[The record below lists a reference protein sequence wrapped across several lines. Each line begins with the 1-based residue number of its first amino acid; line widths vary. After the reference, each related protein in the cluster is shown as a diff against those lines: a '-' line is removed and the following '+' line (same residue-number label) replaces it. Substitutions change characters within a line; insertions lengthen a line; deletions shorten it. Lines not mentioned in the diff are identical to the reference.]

1 MSGIQMAMM
10 NNVQATYSPQPVT
23 SGLVYY
29 IDAGNVS
36 SYSGTGSSINNIA
49 GTAPG
54 ASATN
59 GSPAFTSAGQS
70 SYFTFN
76 GSTQYILTAN
86 LIGQSLS
93 GNVTIECWVN
103 TSTDNGVVVT
113 EQGDLPVN
121 TGWHDSQIEIVSG
134 NLKVATWE
142 YTIGGNSGTMVGPVT
157 RNVWQQYTLT
167 QNATTTT
174 GYINGSTT
182 ASVAHVRAFS
192 APGLYYGIMLGDS
205 VTNLGDG
212 SYLAGNWSILK
223 VYNRALTQTEVQ
235 QNYDSLKGRYGL

>member
-1 MSGIQMAMM
+1 MTGILMNVM
-10 NNVQATYSPQPVT
+10 NNFQRNSPPVT

-36 SYSGTGSSINNIA
+36 SYSGSGSSINNIA

-54 ASATN
+54 ASTTT
-59 GSPAFTSAGQS
+59 GSPAFTSVGQS

-76 GSTQYILTAN
+76 GSTQYIYTAN
-86 LIGQSLS
+86 LIGQSAS

-103 TSTDNGVVVT
+103 TSTDNGVVVD
-113 EQGDLPVN
+113 ERGQVGG
-121 TGWHDSQIEIVSG
+121 GWQDSQIEIVAG
-134 NLKVATWE
+134 NLEVATWA
-142 YTIGGNSGTMVGPVT
+142 YTTPAGTVVGPVT

-182 ASVAHVRAFS
+182 ASVAHVREFS
-192 APGLYYGIMLGDS
+192 AAGLYYGIMLGDTTS
-205 VTNLGDG
+205 LGDG

-235 QNYDSLKGRYGL
+235 QNYNSLKGRYGL

>member
-1 MSGIQMAMM
+1 MI
-10 NNVQATYSPQPVT
+10 VQGVTLQNLTVVDAQPVT
-23 SGLVYY
+23 AGLTYY

-36 SYSGTGSSINNIA
+36 SYSGSGSSINNIA

-54 ASATN
+54 ASTTT

-76 GSTQYILTAN
+76 GSTQYIYTAN

-93 GNVTIECWVN
+93 GNITIECWVN
-103 TSTDNGVVVT
+103 TSTDNGVVVD
-113 EQGDLPVN
+113 ERGQVGG
-121 TGWHDSQIEIVSG
+121 GWQDSQIEIVAG
-134 NLKVATWE
+134 NLKVATWS
-142 YTIGGNSGTMVGPVT
+142 YSIGAGTVVGPVT

-182 ASVAHVRAFS
+182 ASAAHVREFS
-192 APGLYYGIMLGDS
+192 AAGLYYGIMLGDI
-205 VTNLGDG
+205 TNLGDG

-223 VYNRALTQTEVQ
+223 VYNRALTQAEVQ
-235 QNYDSLKGRYGL
+235 QNFNAIRGRYGI

>member
-1 MSGIQMAMM
+1 MI
-10 NNVQATYSPQPVT
+10 VQGVTLQNLTVVDAQPVT
-23 SGLVYY
+23 AGLAYY

-36 SYSGTGSSINNIA
+36 SYSGSGSSINNIA

-59 GSPAFTSAGQS
+59 GSPTFTSAGQS

-93 GNVTIECWVN
+93 GNITIECWIN

-113 EQGDLPVN
+113 EQGSLPVN
-121 TGWHDSQIEIVSG
+121 TGWHDSQIEIVAG
-134 NLKVATWE
+134 NLKVATWSF
-142 YTIGGNSGTMVGPVT
+142 TLGAGTVVGPVT

-182 ASVAHVRAFS
+182 ASASHVREFS
-192 APGLYYGIMLGDS
+192 AAGLYYGIMLGDPTS
-205 VTNLGDG
+205 LGDG

-223 VYNRALTQTEVQ
+223 VYNRALTQAEVQ
-235 QNYDSLKGRYGL
+235 QNFNAIRGRYGI

>member
-1 MSGIQMAMM
+1 MSGAMMAIM
-10 NNVQATYSPQPVT
+10 NNVRLPQPVT

-54 ASATN
+54 ASTIN
-59 GSPAFTSAGQS
+59 NSPAFTSAGQS

-76 GSTQYILTAN
+76 GSTQYILTDN
-86 LIGQSLS
+86 LFSQSLS
-93 GNVTIECWVN
+93 SNVTIECWVN
-103 TSTDNGVVVT
+103 TSADNGVVVT
-113 EQGDLPVN
+113 EQGNLPVN
-121 TGWHDSQIEIVSG
+121 SGWHDSQIEIVSG
-134 NLKVATWE
+134 NLEVATWE
-142 YTIGGNSGTMVGPVT
+142 YTIGGSSGTVVGPVT

-167 QNATTTT
+167 QSATTTT

-182 ASVAHVRAFS
+182 ASTAHVRTFGA
-192 APGLYYGIMLGDS
+192 AALYYGIMLTDS

-212 SYLAGNWSILK
+212 SYLAGNWAVFK
-223 VYNRALTQTEVQ
+223 VYNRALTQAEVQ
-235 QNYDSLKGRYGL
+235 QNYNALKGRYGL

>member
-1 MSGIQMAMM
+1 MTGIMM
-10 NNVQATYSPQPVT
+10 NFLNNVGSITPVPAT

-54 ASATN
+54 ASTTF

-76 GSTQYILTAN
+76 GSTQYIYTAN
-86 LIGQSLS
+86 LIGQSVS
-93 GNVTIECWVN
+93 GNFTIECWIN
-103 TSTDNGVVVT
+103 TSTDNGTVVDERGQV
-113 EQGDLPVN
+113 GN
-121 TGWHDSQIEIVSG
+121 GWQDSQIAIVSG
-134 NLKVATWE
+134 NLKVATWP
-142 YTIGGNSGTMVGPVT
+142 YTNGTGTVIGPVT

-182 ASVAHVRAFS
+182 ASAAHVREFGGA
-192 APGLYYGIMLGDS
+192 GLSYGIMLGD
-205 VTNLGDG
+205 VTNLGDT
-212 SYLAGNWSILK
+212 SYLAGSWSILK
-223 VYNRALTQTEVQ
+223 VYNRALTQAEVQ
-235 QNYDSLKGRYGL
+235 QNYNSLKGRYGL

>member
-1 MSGIQMAMM
+1 MSGAMMAIM
-10 NNVQATYSPQPVT
+10 NNVRLPQPVT

-54 ASATN
+54 ASTTT
-59 GSPAFTSAGQS
+59 GSPAFTSAGSS

-76 GSTQYILTAN
+76 GSTQYLYTDN
-86 LIGQSLS
+86 LIGQSVS

-103 TSTDNGVVVT
+103 TSTDNGVVVD
-113 EQGDLPVN
+113 ERGQVGG
-121 TGWHDSQIEIVSG
+121 GWQDSQIEIVAG
-134 NLKVATWE
+134 NLKVATGWP
-142 YTIGGNSGTMVGPVT
+142 YTIVGGSVGRVVGPVT

-167 QNATTTT
+167 QSATTTT

-182 ASVAHVRAFS
+182 ASVAHVRGFGGA
-192 APGLYYGIMLGDS
+192 GLYYGIMLADT
-205 VTNLGDG
+205 TNLGDG
-212 SYLAGNWSILK
+212 SYLAGNWAVLK
-223 VYNRALTQTEVQ
+223 VYNRALTQAEVQ
-235 QNYDSLKGRYGL
+235 QNYNSLKGRYGL

>member
-1 MSGIQMAMM
+1 MI
-10 NNVQATYSPQPVT
+10 VQGVTLQNLTVVDAQPVT
-23 SGLVYY
+23 AGLVYY

-36 SYSGTGSSINNIA
+36 SYSGSGSSINNIA

-54 ASATN
+54 ASTTT

-76 GSTQYILTAN
+76 GSTQYIYTAN

-93 GNVTIECWVN
+93 GNITIECWVN
-103 TSTDNGVVVT
+103 TSTDNGVVVD
-113 EQGDLPVN
+113 ERGQVGG
-121 TGWHDSQIEIVSG
+121 GWQDSQIEIVAG
-134 NLKVATWE
+134 NLKVATWS
-142 YTIGGNSGTMVGPVT
+142 YSIGAGTVVGPVT

-182 ASVAHVRAFS
+182 ASAAHVREFS
-192 APGLYYGIMLGDS
+192 AAGLYYGIMLGDPTS
-205 VTNLGDG
+205 LGDG

-223 VYNRALTQTEVQ
+223 VYNRALTQAEVQ
-235 QNYDSLKGRYGL
+235 QNFNAIRGRYGI

>member
-1 MSGIQMAMM
+1 MSGIMM
-10 NNVQATYSPQPVT
+10 SVLNNVQRTYPPVT

-36 SYSGTGSSINNIA
+36 SYSGSGSSINNIA

-54 ASATN
+54 ASTTT

-76 GSTQYILTAN
+76 GSTQYIYTAN

-93 GNVTIECWVN
+93 GNITIECWVN
-103 TSTDNGVVVT
+103 TSTDNGVVVD
-113 EQGDLPVN
+113 ERGQVGG
-121 TGWHDSQIEIVSG
+121 GWQDSQIEIVDG
-134 NLKVATWE
+134 NLKVATWL
-142 YTIGGNSGTMVGPVT
+142 YSIGAGTVVGPVT

-182 ASVAHVRAFS
+182 ASVAHVRDFS
-192 APGLYYGIMLGDS
+192 GAGLYYGIMLGDT
-205 VTNLGDG
+205 TNLGDG

-223 VYNRALTQTEVQ
+223 VYNRALTQAEVQ
-235 QNYDSLKGRYGL
+235 QNYNATRGRYGI

>member
-1 MSGIQMAMM
+1 MSGAMMAIM
-10 NNVQATYSPQPVT
+10 NNVRLPQPVT

-54 ASATN
+54 ASTIN
-59 GSPAFTSAGQS
+59 NSPAFTSAGQS

-76 GSTQYILTAN
+76 GSTQYILTDN
-86 LIGQSLS
+86 LFSQSLS
-93 GNVTIECWVN
+93 SNVTIECWVN
-103 TSTDNGVVVT
+103 TSADNGVVVT
-113 EQGDLPVN
+113 EQGSLPVN

-134 NLKVATWE
+134 NLEVATWV
-142 YTIGGNSGTMVGPVT
+142 YTGGSGTLVGPVT

-182 ASVAHVRAFS
+182 ASTAHVRTFGA
-192 APGLYYGIMLGDS
+192 AELYYGIMLGDFTS
-205 VTNLGDG
+205 LGDG

-235 QNYDSLKGRYGL
+235 QNYNSLKGRYGL

>member
-1 MSGIQMAMM
+1 MTGIMMNVM
-10 NNVQATYSPQPVT
+10 NNVRSTYQPVT
-23 SGLVYY
+23 SSLVYY

-54 ASATN
+54 ASTTT

-76 GSTQYILTAN
+76 GSTQYIYTAN

-93 GNVTIECWVN
+93 GNITIECWVN
-103 TSTDNGVVVT
+103 TSTDNGVVVD
-113 EQGDLPVN
+113 ERGQVGG
-121 TGWHDSQIEIVSG
+121 GWQDSQIEIVAG
-134 NLKVATWE
+134 NLKVATWS
-142 YTIGGNSGTMVGPVT
+142 YSIGAGTVVGPVT

-182 ASVAHVRAFS
+182 ASAAHVREFS
-192 APGLYYGIMLGDS
+192 AAGLYYGIMLGDI
-205 VTNLGDG
+205 TNLGDG

-223 VYNRALTQTEVQ
+223 VYNRALTQAEVQ
-235 QNYDSLKGRYGL
+235 QNFNAIRGRYGI

>member
-1 MSGIQMAMM
+1 MGGIMQSVL
-10 NNVQATYSPQPVT
+10 NNVQPTYSPQPVT

-54 ASATN
+54 ASTIN
-59 GSPAFTSAGQS
+59 NSPVFTSAGQS

-93 GNVTIECWVN
+93 SNVTIECWVN
-103 TSTDNGVVVT
+103 TSADNGVVVT
-113 EQGDLPVN
+113 EQGNLPVN
-121 TGWHDSQIEIVSG
+121 SGWHDSQIEIVAG
-134 NLKVATWE
+134 NLEVATWS
-142 YTIGGNSGTMVGPVT
+142 YTIGAGGTVVGPVT
-157 RNVWQQYTLT
+157 QNVWQQYTLT

-174 GYINGSTT
+174 CYINGSTT
-182 ASVAHVRAFS
+182 ASTAHVRTFS
-192 APGLYYGIMLGDS
+192 ASELYYGIMLGDS
-205 VTNLGDG
+205 TSLGDG
-212 SYLAGNWSILK
+212 TYLAGRWSILK
-223 VYNRALTQTEVQ
+223 IYNRALTQAEVQ
-235 QNYDSLKGRYGL
+235 QNYNSLNGRYG

>member
-1 MSGIQMAMM
+1 MNLI
-10 NNVQATYSPQPVT
+10 NNVQSPSQPVT

-93 GNVTIECWVN
+93 SNITIECWVN

-113 EQGDLPVN
+113 EQGELPVN

-134 NLKVATWE
+134 NLEVATWE
-142 YTIGGNSGTMVGPVT
+142 YTVGAGGTVVGPVT
-157 RNVWQQYTLT
+157 RNVWQQY
-167 QNATTTT
+167 
-174 GYINGSTT
+174 
-182 ASVAHVRAFS
+182 
-192 APGLYYGIMLGDS
+192 
-205 VTNLGDG
+205 
-212 SYLAGNWSILK
+212 
-223 VYNRALTQTEVQ
+223 ALTQYQPMVYQDASRGLLDVACLHPSRRDLHHRAPRKVRAMLQ
-235 QNYDSLKGRYGL
+235 QKQSG

>member
-1 MSGIQMAMM
+1 MI
-10 NNVQATYSPQPVT
+10 VQGVT
-23 SGLVYY
+23 LQNLTVVDAQSVTAGLVYY

-36 SYSGTGSSINNIA
+36 SYSGSGSSINNIA

-54 ASATN
+54 ASTTT

-76 GSTQYILTAN
+76 GSTQYIYTAN

-93 GNVTIECWVN
+93 GNITIECWVN
-103 TSTDNGVVVT
+103 TSTDNGVVVD
-113 EQGDLPVN
+113 ERGQVGG
-121 TGWHDSQIEIVSG
+121 GWQDSQIEIVAG
-134 NLKVATWE
+134 NLKVATWS
-142 YTIGGNSGTMVGPVT
+142 YSIGAGTVVGPVT

-182 ASVAHVRAFS
+182 ASAAHVREFS
-192 APGLYYGIMLGDS
+192 AAGLYYGIMLGDI
-205 VTNLGDG
+205 TNLGDG

-223 VYNRALTQTEVQ
+223 VYNRALTQAEVQ
-235 QNYDSLKGRYGL
+235 QNFNAIRGRYGI

>member
-1 MSGIQMAMM
+1 MI
-10 NNVQATYSPQPVT
+10 VQGVTLQNLTVVDAQPVT
-23 SGLVYY
+23 AGLAYY

-54 ASATN
+54 ASTTT

-76 GSTQYILTAN
+76 GSTQYIYTAN

-93 GNVTIECWVN
+93 GNITIECWVN
-103 TSTDNGVVVT
+103 TSTDNGVVVD
-113 EQGDLPVN
+113 ERGQVGG
-121 TGWHDSQIEIVSG
+121 GWQDSQIEIVAG
-134 NLKVATWE
+134 NLKVATWS
-142 YTIGGNSGTMVGPVT
+142 YSIGAGTVVGPVT

-182 ASVAHVRAFS
+182 ASAAHVREFS
-192 APGLYYGIMLGDS
+192 AAGLYYGIMLGDI
-205 VTNLGDG
+205 TNLGDG

-223 VYNRALTQTEVQ
+223 VYNRALTQAEVQ
-235 QNYDSLKGRYGL
+235 QNFNAIRGRYGI

>member
-1 MSGIQMAMM
+1 MSGSQMAMM
-10 NNVQATYSPQPVT
+10 NNVQPTYPPQPVT
-23 SGLVYY
+23 LGLVYY

-54 ASATN
+54 ASAIN
-59 GSPAFTSAGQS
+59 SSPAFTSAGQS

-93 GNVTIECWVN
+93 SNITIECWVN

-113 EQGDLPVN
+113 EQGELPVN

-134 NLKVATWE
+134 NLEVATWE
-142 YTIGGNSGTMVGPVT
+142 YTVGAGGTVVGPVT
-157 RNVWQQYTLT
+157 RNVWQQYALT

-192 APGLYYGIMLGDS
+192 APGLYYGIMLGDTTS
-205 VTNLGDG
+205 LGDG

-223 VYNRALTQTEVQ
+223 VYNRALTQAEVQ
-235 QNYDSLKGRYGL
+235 QNYNSLKGRYGL

>member
-1 MSGIQMAMM
+1 MSGAMM
-10 NNVQATYSPQPVT
+10 DIMNNFRLPQPVT

-54 ASATN
+54 ASTIN
-59 GSPAFTSAGQS
+59 NSPAFTSAGQS

-76 GSTQYILTAN
+76 GSTQYILTDN
-86 LIGQSLS
+86 LFSQSLS
-93 GNVTIECWVN
+93 SNVTIECWVN
-103 TSTDNGVVVT
+103 TSADNGVVVT
-113 EQGDLPVN
+113 EQGSLPVN
-121 TGWHDSQIEIVSG
+121 SGWHDSQIEIVSG

-142 YTIGGNSGTMVGPVT
+142 YTIGGSSGTLVGPVT

-167 QNATTTT
+167 QSATTTT

-182 ASVAHVRAFS
+182 ASVAHVRTFS
-192 APGLYYGIMLGDS
+192 AAALYYGIMLTDS

-212 SYLAGNWSILK
+212 SYLAGNWAVFK
-223 VYNRALTQTEVQ
+223 VYNRTLTQAEVQ
-235 QNYDSLKGRYGL
+235 QNYNALKGRYGL

>member
-1 MSGIQMAMM
+1 MMAIM
-10 NNVQATYSPQPVT
+10 NNVQLPQPVT

-54 ASATN
+54 ASTTT
-59 GSPAFTSAGQS
+59 GSPAFTSAGPS

-76 GSTQYILTAN
+76 GSTQYIYTDN
-86 LIGQSLS
+86 LIGQSAS

-103 TSTDNGVVVT
+103 TSTDNGVVVD
-113 EQGDLPVN
+113 ERGQVGG
-121 TGWHDSQIEIVSG
+121 GWQDSQIEIVAG
-134 NLKVATWE
+134 NLKVATWP
-142 YTIGGNSGTMVGPVT
+142 YTIGGSSGTLVGPVT

-182 ASVAHVRAFS
+182 ASVAHVRTFGGA
-192 APGLYYGIMLGDS
+192 GLYYGIMLADT
-205 VTNLGDG
+205 TNLGDG
-212 SYLAGNWSILK
+212 SYLAGNWAVLK
-223 VYNRALTQTEVQ
+223 VYNRALTQAEVQ
-235 QNYDSLKGRYGL
+235 QNYNSLKGRYGL

>member
-1 MSGIQMAMM
+1 MSGIMQSVL
-10 NNVQATYSPQPVT
+10 NNVQPTYSPQPVT

-54 ASATN
+54 ASTIN
-59 GSPAFTSAGQS
+59 NSPAFTSAGQS

-93 GNVTIECWVN
+93 SNVTIECWVN
-103 TSTDNGVVVT
+103 TSADNGVVVT
-113 EQGDLPVN
+113 EQGNLPVN
-121 TGWHDSQIEIVSG
+121 TGWHDSQIEIVAG
-134 NLKVATWE
+134 NLEVATWE
-142 YTIGGNSGTMVGPVT
+142 YTIGAGGTVVGPVT

-182 ASVAHVRAFS
+182 ASTAHVRTFS
-192 APGLYYGIMLGDS
+192 ASELYYGIMLGDS
-205 VTNLGDG
+205 TSLGDG
-212 SYLAGNWSILK
+212 TFLAGNWSILK
-223 VYNRALTQTEVQ
+223 IYNRALTQAEVQ
-235 QNYDSLKGRYGL
+235 QNYNALNERYGS

>member
-1 MSGIQMAMM
+1 MNLI
-10 NNVQATYSPQPVT
+10 NNVQSPSQPVT

-54 ASATN
+54 ASTTN
-59 GSPAFTSAGQS
+59 GSPAFTSTGQA

-76 GSTQYILTAN
+76 GSSQYILTAN

-93 GNVTIECWVN
+93 SNVTIECWVN
-103 TSTDNGVVVT
+103 TSADNGVIVT
-113 EQGDLPVN
+113 EQGTLPVN

-134 NLKVATWE
+134 NLEVATWE
-142 YTIGGNSGTMVGPVT
+142 YTIGGGSGTLVGPVT

-182 ASVAHVRAFS
+182 ASVAHVRTFGA
-192 APGLYYGIMLGDS
+192 AVLHYGIMLGDTTS
-205 VTNLGDG
+205 LGDG
-212 SYLAGNWSILK
+212 SYLAGNWSIFK
-223 VYNRALTQTEVQ
+223 VYNRALTQAEVQ
-235 QNYDSLKGRYGL
+235 QNYNALKGRYGL

>member
-1 MSGIQMAMM
+1 MTGVMM
-10 NNVQATYSPQPVT
+10 NLINNVQSPSQPVT

-59 GSPAFTSAGQS
+59 GSPTFTSAGQS

-76 GSTQYILTAN
+76 GSTQYILTAD

-93 GNVTIECWVN
+93 SSITIECWVN
-103 TSTDNGVVVT
+103 TSADNGVIVT
-113 EQGDLPVN
+113 EQGNLPVN
-121 TGWHDSQIEIVSG
+121 TGWHDSQIEIVSN
-134 NLKVATWE
+134 NLKVATWS
-142 YTIGGNSGTMVGPVT
+142 YTIGTGTVVGPVT

-182 ASVAHVRAFS
+182 ASAAHVRTFS
-192 APGLYYGIMLGDS
+192 AAVLHYGIMLGDTTS
-205 VTNLGDG
+205 LGDG
-212 SYLAGNWSILK
+212 SYLAGNWAVLK

-235 QNYDSLKGRYGL
+235 QNYNSLKGRYGL

>member
-1 MSGIQMAMM
+1 MTGIMMNVM
-10 NNVQATYSPQPVT
+10 NNVRSTYQPVT
-23 SGLVYY
+23 SSLVYY

-54 ASATN
+54 ASTTN
-59 GSPAFTSAGQS
+59 GSPTFTSAGQS

-93 GNVTIECWVN
+93 SNITIECWVN

-113 EQGDLPVN
+113 EQGNLPVN
-121 TGWHDSQIEIVSG
+121 TGWHDSQIEIVAG
-134 NLKVATWE
+134 NLEVATWE
-142 YTIGGNSGTMVGPVT
+142 YTIGAGGTVVGPVT
-157 RNVWQQYTLT
+157 RNVWQQYTLP

-182 ASVAHVRAFS
+182 ASTAHVRTFGA
-192 APGLYYGIMLGDS
+192 AGLYYGIMLGDTTS
-205 VTNLGDG
+205 LGDG

-223 VYNRALTQTEVQ
+223 VYNRALTQAEVQ
-235 QNYDSLKGRYGL
+235 QNYDSIKGRYGL

>member
-1 MSGIQMAMM
+1 
-10 NNVQATYSPQPVT
+10 VT

-36 SYSGTGSSINNIA
+36 SYSGSGSSINNIA

-54 ASATN
+54 ASTTT

-76 GSTQYILTAN
+76 GSTQYIYTAN

-93 GNVTIECWVN
+93 GNITIECWVN
-103 TSTDNGVVVT
+103 TSTDNGVVVD
-113 EQGDLPVN
+113 ERGQVGG
-121 TGWHDSQIEIVSG
+121 GWQDSQIEIVDD
-134 NLKVATWE
+134 NLKVATWL
-142 YTIGGNSGTMVGPVT
+142 YSIGAGTVVGPVT

-182 ASVAHVRAFS
+182 ASVAHVRDFS
-192 APGLYYGIMLGDS
+192 GAGLYYGIMLGDT
-205 VTNLGDG
+205 TNLGDG

-223 VYNRALTQTEVQ
+223 VYNRALTQAEVQ
-235 QNYDSLKGRYGL
+235 QNYNATRGRYGI

>member
-1 MSGIQMAMM
+1 MSIGSMMLSM
-10 NNVQATYSPQPVT
+10 NNVHSSSQPVT

-76 GSTQYILTAN
+76 GSTQYILTSN
-86 LIGQSLS
+86 LIDQSLS

-113 EQGDLPVN
+113 EQGNLPVN

-134 NLKVATWE
+134 NLEVATWE
-142 YTIGGNSGTMVGPVT
+142 YTIGGGSGTLVGPVT

-182 ASVAHVRAFS
+182 ASVAHVRTFS
-192 APGLYYGIMLGDS
+192 AAGLYYSIMLGDS

-235 QNYDSLKGRYGL
+235 QNYNALKGRYGL

>member
-1 MSGIQMAMM
+1 MSIFHTFFVGAS
-10 NNVQATYSPQPVT
+10 AFSPPPVT

-29 IDAGNVS
+29 IDAGVVS

-49 GTAPG
+49 GTGPG
-54 ASATN
+54 ASTIN
-59 GSPAFTSAGQS
+59 NSPVFTSAGQS

-76 GSTQYILTAN
+76 GSTQYILTAD
-86 LIGQSLS
+86 LISQSLS
-93 GNVTIECWVN
+93 SNVTIECWVN

-113 EQGDLPVN
+113 EQGNLPVN
-121 TGWHDSQIEIVSG
+121 TGWHDGQIVIVSG
-134 NLKVATWE
+134 NLKVATWV
-142 YTIGGNSGTMVGPVT
+142 YTINTGTVVGPVT

-182 ASVAHVRAFS
+182 ASVAHVRTFA
-192 APGLYYGIMLGDS
+192 AAALHYGIMLGDTTS
-205 VTNLGDG
+205 LGDS

-235 QNYDSLKGRYGL
+235 QNYNSLKGRYGL

>member
-1 MSGIQMAMM
+1 MI
-10 NNVQATYSPQPVT
+10 VQGVTLQNLTVVDAQPVT
-23 SGLVYY
+23 AGLAYY

-36 SYSGTGSSINNIA
+36 SYSGSGSSINNIA

-54 ASATN
+54 ASTTT

-76 GSTQYILTAN
+76 GSTQYIYTAN

-93 GNVTIECWVN
+93 GNITIECWVN
-103 TSTDNGVVVT
+103 TSTDNGVVVD
-113 EQGDLPVN
+113 ERGQVGG
-121 TGWHDSQIEIVSG
+121 GWQDSQIEIVAG
-134 NLKVATWE
+134 NLKVATWS
-142 YTIGGNSGTMVGPVT
+142 YSIGAGTVVGPVT

-182 ASVAHVRAFS
+182 ASAAHVREFS
-192 APGLYYGIMLGDS
+192 AAGLYYGIMLGDI
-205 VTNLGDG
+205 TNLGDG

-223 VYNRALTQTEVQ
+223 VYNRALTQAEVQ
-235 QNYDSLKGRYGL
+235 QNFNAIRGRYGI

>member
-1 MSGIQMAMM
+1 MTGIMM
-10 NNVQATYSPQPVT
+10 NLLNNVGNITPVPVT

-59 GSPAFTSAGQS
+59 GSPTFTSAGQS

-76 GSTQYILTAN
+76 GSTQYILTAD

-93 GNVTIECWVN
+93 SSITIECWVN
-103 TSTDNGVVVT
+103 TSADNGVIVT
-113 EQGDLPVN
+113 EQGNLPVN
-121 TGWHDSQIEIVSG
+121 TGWHDSQIEIVSN
-134 NLKVATWE
+134 NLKVATWS
-142 YTIGGNSGTMVGPVT
+142 YTIGTGTVIGPVT

-182 ASVAHVRAFS
+182 ASAAHVRTFS
-192 APGLYYGIMLGDS
+192 ADVLHYGIMLGDTTS
-205 VTNLGDG
+205 LGDG
-212 SYLAGNWSILK
+212 SYLAGNWAVLK

-235 QNYDSLKGRYGL
+235 QNYNSLKSRYGL

>member
-1 MSGIQMAMM
+1 MI
-10 NNVQATYSPQPVT
+10 VQGVT
-23 SGLVYY
+23 LQNLTVVDAQSVTAGLVYY

-54 ASATN
+54 ASTTT

-76 GSTQYILTAN
+76 GSTQYIYTAN

-93 GNVTIECWVN
+93 GNITIECWVN
-103 TSTDNGVVVT
+103 TSTDNGVVVD
-113 EQGDLPVN
+113 ERGQVGG
-121 TGWHDSQIEIVSG
+121 GWQDSQIEIVAG
-134 NLKVATWE
+134 NLKVATWS
-142 YTIGGNSGTMVGPVT
+142 YSIGAGTVVGPVT

-182 ASVAHVRAFS
+182 ASAAHVREFS
-192 APGLYYGIMLGDS
+192 AAGLYYGIMLGDI
-205 VTNLGDG
+205 TNLGDG

-223 VYNRALTQTEVQ
+223 VYNRALTQAEVQ
-235 QNYDSLKGRYGL
+235 QNFNAIRSRYGI